1 MASLVVPLL
10 EIVTPLLIVH
20 IYQARRGSESA
31 PLTLGTV
38 TRYALYGA
46 VGYLIVL
53 FGDFQG
59 AQFIYFQF

>member
-1 MASLVVPLL
+1 MRSLVIPFL
-10 EIVTPLLIVH
+10 EIVTPLLLVH

-31 PLTLGTV
+31 PLELGTV

-46 VGYLIVL
+46 VGYLILL
-53 FGDFQG
+53 FGDFEG